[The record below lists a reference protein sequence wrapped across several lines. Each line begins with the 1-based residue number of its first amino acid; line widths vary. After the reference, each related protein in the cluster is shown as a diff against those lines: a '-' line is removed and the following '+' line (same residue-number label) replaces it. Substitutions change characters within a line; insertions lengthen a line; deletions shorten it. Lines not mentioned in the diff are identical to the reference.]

1 MASLPANS
9 QASMNA
15 AQYYILSVTET
26 PQQRYQRESKGDADP
41 INVAYQAA
49 KRAAFEARG
58 PAEIAART
66 DAIRNF
72 EFKPSFGTQAEMDY
86 VRNVGL
92 ARQEAARRLEE
103 TAMPPQRPKEITPE
117 QRAVQRANEQFKLDS
132 AERDRK
138 YAAEQAAIKAA
149 AKDAADPLK
158 QHRQAVDQ
166 IRLEAEKPE
175 NKNDPEK
182 MKKLAHYE
190 TLLLK
195 MIGFGGK
202 PPSKVGIKDPALLE
216 QVQAARQRFFMTPAT
231 GALLSSPDPLKVSS
245 LDPVT
250 GMGTDRQQRI
260 AEFRARRNSPEAL
273 NQLDAER
280 QKLIATVATGSL
292 PSSQAL
298 ANSAALLNAGT
309 KNESSAIDVALL
321 THNAMGGI
329 LANAVNDA
337 NAATR
342 TLEATTGKKPLAKQV
357 PKRPIKPKPPSRPK
371 GRR

>member
-1 MASLPANS
+1 MASLPTNVKA
-9 QASMNA
+9 MDA

-66 DAIRNF
+66 NAIRNF
-72 EFKPSFGTQAEMDY
+72 EFNPSFGTQAEMDY
-86 VRNVGL
+86 VTNVHL
-92 ARQEAARRLEE
+92 AKQEAARRLEE

-132 AERDRK
+132 AERTRK
-138 YAAEQAAIKAA
+138 YEAEQAAIKAA
-149 AKDAADPLK
+149 TAERTNPIN
-158 QHRQAVDQ
+158 QYYQALNQV
-166 IRLEAEKPE
+166 RLEAEKPE

-182 MKKLAHYE
+182 MKKLASDE
-190 TLLLK
+190 ASLLK
-195 MIGFGGK
+195 LIAV
-202 PPSKVGIKDPALLE
+202 SGIAVSGNNDPRGLKQALLE
-216 QVQAARQRFFMTPAT
+216 AAQQRTIMTPAT
-231 GALLSSPDPLKVSS
+231 GALPSSSE
-245 LDPVT
+245 PVT

-260 AEFRARRNSPEAL
+260 AEFRARQRSPEAL
-273 NQLDAER
+273 KQLDAER

-342 TLEATTGKKPLAKQV
+342 TLEATKGKKPLAKQA